1 MNEQV
6 RTNRDHR
13 GQDKARQV
21 FLTEHTGTPGAL
33 LGDQMEREAYLD
45 ILVPIALDA
54 AAMPKKRRRASP
66 SRT

>member
-1 MNEQV
+1 MTKQV
-6 RTNRDHR
+6 RTYRENP

-21 FLTEHTGTPGAL
+21 FLTEHTGTPRAL

-54 AAMPKKRRRASP
+54 AAMPIKKRRPAS